1 MALTL
6 EEIKERMKRWDEL
19 TLIEELSIRSEDI
32 VERFDDIIE
41 EKVKIIMNRPKCP
54 KCGKLPTYSTNMI
67 TCCNITCHNME
78 TWEEYV
84 KMYNFHISANPK

>member
-19 TLIEELSIRSEDI
+19 TLIEELSIRSEDL

-41 EKVKIIMNRPKCP
+41 ENADRLEQQVN
-54 KCGKLPTYSTNMI
+54 
-67 TCCNITCHNME
+67 
-78 TWEEYV
+78 WEEL
-84 KMYNFHISANPK
+84 

>member
-6 EEIKERMKRWDEL
+6 EEIKERLKRWDEV

-41 EKVKIIMNRPKCP
+41 DKAD
-54 KCGKLPTYSTNMI
+54 KLESLVN
-67 TCCNITCHNME
+67 
-78 TWEEYV
+78 WE
-84 KMYNFHISANPK
+84 NT